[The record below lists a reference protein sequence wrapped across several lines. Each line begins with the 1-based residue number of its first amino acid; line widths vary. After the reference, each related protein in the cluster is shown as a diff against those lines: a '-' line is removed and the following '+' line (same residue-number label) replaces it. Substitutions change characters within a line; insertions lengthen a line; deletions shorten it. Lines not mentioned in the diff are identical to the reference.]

1 MKHGIYFDFSDRRFD
16 ILKIGVHDMQHT
28 DQKENALNSIFIH
41 KYQGLIWD
49 KAVKKID
56 CMKSSMIKNNL
67 RGITMNKE
75 DNINL
80 TQALTLVSSNFLD
93 FF

>member
-1 MKHGIYFDFSDRRFD
+1 MKY
-16 ILKIGVHDMQHT
+16 
-28 DQKENALNSIFIH
+28 
-41 KYQGLIWD
+41 
-49 KAVKKID
+49 
-56 CMKSSMIKNNL
+56 SMIKNNL

-93 FF
+93 FFNNN